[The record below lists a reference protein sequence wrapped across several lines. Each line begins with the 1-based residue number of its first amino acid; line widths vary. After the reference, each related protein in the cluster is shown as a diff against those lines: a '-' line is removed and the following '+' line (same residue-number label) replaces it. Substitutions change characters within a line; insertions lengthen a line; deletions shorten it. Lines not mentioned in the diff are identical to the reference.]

1 MVPLV
6 HGVLREHQSMTA
18 IFRTVDY
25 DKLSPLCSAELG
37 HYARLTAELA
47 PAIRVNAIA
56 PSLTATPLAAGLT
69 SNPLL
74 ATGFV
79 ALHAIP
85 RLGAADELVP
95 LAQLRLPVGLGWM
108 TGEINGVDGGRS
120 TLCVGKA

>member
-47 PAIRVNAIA
+47 PAIRVNA
-56 PSLTATPLAAGLT
+56 
-69 SNPLL
+69 
-74 ATGFV
+74 GFV